1 MSITNRSPRT
11 NIILKAVMIFILAL
25 VLLIPTGMIMG
36 IISERETRHDEAIS
50 DVGGKWGG
58 QQTITGPV
66 LTIPY
71 VEYVTQE
78 PTTVGGKKE
87 VVAVTHYANFLPEKL
102 NITSDVLP
110 EKRNR
115 SIFEVVVYVGKLNI
129 SGDFGR
135 LDFEQMGIKPA
146 DVDFK
151 GAKLNVGVSDLRGI
165 DKSVALTWNGATT
178 QFNPGVS
185 DNEILAH
192 SYKQERT
199 AKWNRASSYVEADGV
214 EAQNTNAGINAV
226 VAIPSSDTAKQ
237 QFKFSFDLALKGS
250 NYLEFTPVGKETNV
264 KMTSKWASPSFSGAF
279 LPDARTVSD
288 AGFTANWNILNLNR
302 NFPQQWANTTH
313 RIADASFGVNLLLP
327 VDNYQQSMRS
337 VKYAILFIALTFMI
351 FFFVEVLN
359 KRKIHPFQYILVGIA
374 LVIFYT
380 LLVSISEYLR
390 FSFAYWLSSG
400 ATVALIGLYT
410 WAIFDVKKLAA
421 LVAGTLT
428 VLYGFIYVLLQLE
441 DKALLV
447 GSIGLFFVLALIMYY
462 SRKIDWYNI
471 GVAEDEADVAAT
483 NNVQ

>member
-1 MSITNRSPRT
+1 MNISSRT
-11 NIILKAVMIFILAL
+11 NIILKAVMIGILAL
-25 VLLIPTGMIMG
+25 ILLIPTGMIMG

-58 QQTITGPV
+58 QQTITGPI

-78 PTTVGGKKE
+78 PTTVGAKKE
-87 VVAVTHYANFLPEKL
+87 VVAVTRYANFLPEKL
-102 NITSDVLP
+102 NITSKVLP

-115 SIFEVVVYVGKLNI
+115 SIFEVVVYTSKINI
-129 SGDFGR
+129 AGDFGR

-151 GAKLNVGVSDLRGI
+151 GAKLNLGISDLRGI
-165 DKSVALTWNGATT
+165 DKSIALKWNGFITP
-178 QFNPGVS
+178 FNPGVS

-192 SYKQERT
+192 STAYQRQEMSRESNT
-199 AKWNRASSYVEADGV
+199 ASYTKRVEEPETA
-214 EAQNTNAGINAV
+214 NAGINAV
-226 VAIPSSDTAKQ
+226 VAIPSTDTAKQ
-237 QFKFSFDLALKGS
+237 QFKFDFDLALKGS

-264 KMTSKWASPSFSGAF
+264 KMTSKWDSPSFSGAF
-279 LPDARTVSD
+279 LPDTRTVSD
-288 AGFTANWNILNLNR
+288 TGFAANWNILNLNR
-302 NFPQQWANTTH
+302 NFPQQWANTTYK
-313 RIADASFGVNLLLP
+313 IADASFGVNLLLP

-390 FSFAYWLSSG
+390 FSVAYWLSSG

-421 LVAGTLT
+421 LVASTLT

-447 GSIGLFFVLALIMYY
+447 GSIGLFCVLALIMYY
-462 SRKIDWYNI
+462 SRKIDWYSI
-471 GVAEDEADVAAT
+471 GSEEAEAEV
-483 NNVQ
+483 